1 MSSPTVAPRLNKP
14 RQLLAKLP
22 RRELL
27 IIAGFA
33 LIAIIFTWPLVLNFR
48 ESVPGEDHKDAWQMV
63 WNLWWVRYA
72 LEHGQN
78 PLQTDLLFYPQGTG
92 LYLHALNLWNGL
104 VSLPAQYIFGGA
116 AQGAVAGYNFI
127 VLLSFTLG
135 AYGAYRLALWL
146 WGDWRAGLVAGL
158 AFGFSTYHFD
168 HLLGHLNL
176 ISSEFIPFYILYF
189 LKTLT
194 ETLRWRRNAALAVLF
209 LIFNTFLELQYVLY
223 LAIFSAIVILYIT
236 IKTLLLR
243 QAKILALIY
252 GKVGL
257 IAGAFLLLTLPFTI
271 PLFRDITSNPN
282 AVPERQ
288 DNIYSADLLAYFYPS
303 PFQPLWGQAI
313 NKAIKPW
320 TASLIEKVVF
330 PGYTLYLLIIAGLV
344 LGLWTWVRA
353 RSISSHPVAEISKAG
368 SAPTSMKI
376 EPPNRQEL
384 QETSNFP
391 GILVFWWSVPLFN
404 RPPTTDHRPTFRAG
418 FWLLIAGIY
427 ALFSFGRRLHINGVE
442 KGPPLPGGILF
453 DLPILNVTRVPS
465 RYGVLAI
472 LALGLVAAWGLIQI
486 GKRLKGKWQY
496 SGLVAL
502 SFGMLAFELFPAP
515 YPLTT
520 YNVPQF
526 YRNLANDPARYAIFD
541 LPVAQYETA
550 YLEAQMEHR
559 KPLLGG
565 YISRNPLYPPYYGVP
580 VFQEFRTFESTPKP
594 DILPQQPLSLDIL
607 RYWGVRYVVMHNV
620 LLTQGQRD
628 KILSLAAKLF
638 PSGPVYQGEDL
649 TVFEVTPS
657 PTDNIFFYNP
667 VMPSWYEAEADGKG
681 RATRWAKDSEAKLDF
696 WTGQP
701 RQLELDLPIWS
712 FNISHPVDVYLNGV
726 KLPEA
731 SREIGLD
738 PQTLHLSLDLK
749 VGQNQLVLKIGGKAT
764 RPSNLAPDPD
774 TRLLTVGVGPIR
786 FS

>member
-1 MSSPTVAPRLNKP
+1 MSSPTLATSPNKP

-22 RRELL
+22 GRELL

-72 LEHGQN
+72 LEQGQN
-78 PLQTDLLFYPQGTG
+78 PFQTDLLFYPQGTG
-92 LYLHALNLWNGL
+92 LYLHALNMWNGL
-104 VSLPAQYIFGGA
+104 VSLPVQYIFGGA
-116 AQGAVAGYNFI
+116 AQGAVAAYNFI

-135 AYGAYRLALWL
+135 AYGTYRLALWL

-176 ISSEFIPFYILYF
+176 VSSEFIPFYILYF

-194 ETLRWRRNAALAVLF
+194 ETERWRRNAALAVLF

-223 LAIFSAIVILYIT
+223 MAIFSLIVLVYIT
-236 IKTLLLR
+236 IKTLFLR
-243 QAKILALIY
+243 QAKPLLLIY
-252 GKVGL
+252 GKAAI

-271 PLFRDITSNPN
+271 PLIRDITSNPN

-303 PFQPLWGQAI
+303 PFHPLWGPAM

-330 PGYTLYLLIIAGLV
+330 PGYTLYLLIIAGL
-344 LGLWTWVRA
+344 GLALWSWIRA
-353 RSISSHPVAEISKAG
+353 RTTPPLPSRERDGVRVEILN
-368 SAPTSMKI
+368 SA
-376 EPPNRQEL
+376 NR
-384 QETSNFP
+384 NFFGP
-391 GILVFWWSVPLFN
+391 
-404 RPPTTDHRPTFRAG
+404 G
-418 FWLLIAGIY
+418 FWLIIAGVY

-442 KGPPLPGGILF
+442 KGPGLPAGILF

-465 RYGVLAI
+465 RYGVVAI
-472 LALGLVAAWGLIQI
+472 LALGLVAAWGLVQI
-486 GKRLKGKWQY
+486 GKLLKGKWQY
-496 SGLVAL
+496 GGLVAL
-502 SFGMLAFELFPAP
+502 SFGLLAFELLPAP
-515 YPLTT
+515 YQLTS
-520 YNVPQF
+520 YSVPQF
-526 YRNLANDPARYAIFD
+526 YRNLASDPANYAILD
-541 LPVAQYETA
+541 LPISQYETA
-550 YLEAQMEHR
+550 YLEAQMEHH

-580 VFQEFRTFESTPKP
+580 VFQEFRTFESSPKP
-594 DILPQQPLSLDIL
+594 DILPQQSPSLDVL
-607 RYWGVRYVVMHNV
+607 RYWGVRYVVVHND
-620 LLTQGQRD
+620 LMTQGQRD

-638 PSGPVYQGEDL
+638 PTGPVYQAEGL
-649 TVFEVTPS
+649 TVFEVTPAS
-657 PTDNIFFYNP
+657 TANIFFYNP
-667 VMPSWYEAEADGKG
+667 VIPSWYEAEADSKG
-681 RATRWAKDSEAKLDF
+681 GATRWAKDKEAKLDF
-696 WTGQP
+696 WAGQP
-701 RQLELDLPIWS
+701 RRLELELPIWS
-712 FNISHPVDVYLNGV
+712 FNQPHSVEIYFNGV
-726 KLPEA
+726 KLPEV

-738 PQTLHLSLDLK
+738 SQLLRLSLDLK
-749 VGQNQLVLKIGGKAT
+749 AGQNQLVLKIGGKAT
-764 RPSNLAPDPD
+764 RPSDLAPGPD
-774 TRLLTVGVGPIR
+774 TRLLTVGVGPIK